1 MKQDLSTE
9 KNRRFL
15 ALSIAFA
22 LFYVRPVNCWRLQKI
37 LASIYYIPRLNSL
50 LRETYKSCVSCLLSQ
65 APTAQKG
72 RKITV
77 SDSVPTRE
85 LNVDLLHLPPA
96 QGWNYALVA
105 CDVASSYVRYGK
117 CYFQDLK
124 NSRASLFSHH
134 IAAEGCKNKG
144 FRHFLAKKS
153 ISNCLAWMKTRCS
166 IPSSFCSLFFIL
178 FFILSHLGSD
188 YMVIFFCLAQSH
200 VKMLQFKPNRRLLA
214 QFVEQ
219 IY

>member
-1 MKQDLSTE
+1 MRSKKVQSLAGCELATLPIQWIKCKIETKTLFPLSSG
-9 KNRRFL
+9 L
-15 ALSIAFA
+15 I
-22 LFYVRPVNCWRLQKI
+22 
-37 LASIYYIPRLNSL
+37 
-50 LRETYKSCVSCLLSQ
+50 
-65 APTAQKG
+65 
-72 RKITV
+72 
-77 SDSVPTRE
+77 
-85 LNVDLLHLPPA
+85 
-96 QGWNYALVA
+96 
-105 CDVASSYVRYGK
+105 VRYGK

-124 NSRASLFSHH
+124 NSWASLLSHH

>member
-1 MKQDLSTE
+1 MLALLISESQFLFILLSTIISVV
-9 KNRRFL
+9 F
-15 ALSIAFA
+15 STIM
-22 LFYVRPVNCWRLQKI
+22 
-37 LASIYYIPRLNSL
+37 
-50 LRETYKSCVSCLLSQ
+50 
-65 APTAQKG
+65 
-72 RKITV
+72 IT
-77 SDSVPTRE
+77 TWTK
-85 LNVDLLHLPPA
+85 
-96 QGWNYALVA
+96 QALVTK
-105 CDVASSYVRYGK
+105 SSHRYRK
-117 CYFQDLK
+117 CFYQDLK
-124 NSRASLFSHH
+124 NSLASLFSHH
-134 IAAEGCKNKG
+134 IGAEGCKNKG